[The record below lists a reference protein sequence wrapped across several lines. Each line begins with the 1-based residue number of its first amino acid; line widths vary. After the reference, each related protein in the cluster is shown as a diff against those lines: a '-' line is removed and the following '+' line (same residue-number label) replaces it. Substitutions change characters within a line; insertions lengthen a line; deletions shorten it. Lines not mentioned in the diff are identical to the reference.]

1 MGVVYKQDII
11 ERLNDKYPE
20 FTRASLKELVD
31 FGMRKTIHHLNN
43 GNEVLLNGNTR
54 SEYDGVFICEDVSFS
69 NYIKKLKVSK
79 LKMLNR
85 IRVQRF
91 KDKRKQDAKE
101 ELRK

>member
-1 MGVVYKQDII
+1 MGVIYKKDII

-20 FTRASLKELVD
+20 FTRASIKELVD
-31 FGMRKTIHHLNN
+31 FGIRKTIHHLNN
-43 GNEVLLNGNTR
+43 GNEVLLNGHTKD
-54 SEYDGVFICEDVSFS
+54 EYDGVFFCEDVSFS

-91 KDKRKQDAKE
+91 KERKQNAKE

>member
-1 MGVVYKQDII
+1 MGVIYKQDII

-31 FGMRKTIHHLNN
+31 YGIRKTIHHLNN

-54 SEYDGVFICEDVSFS
+54 SKYDGVFICEDVSFKK
-69 NYIKKLKVSK
+69 YMKKLKVSK

-91 KDKRKQDAKE
+91 NKRKQDAKK